1 MSFPKIFDDD
11 LIESIFVLFVFF
23 YSVDNSE
30 FMRNGDF
37 VPSRLQAQQDA
48 VSLVCH
54 AKLRSN
60 PENNVA
66 LLTMGGNPQVLT
78 TLTTD
83 VGRILGKLHQVQ
95 VNGEANFLTGIKI
108 AHLALKHRQGKNH
121 KMRIVAFVGSPVQT
135 DEKEL
140 TKIAKKLKKE
150 KVNVDIVNFGEEMS
164 NTDKLYA
171 FIKVLDGTSSHMV
184 TVPSGSLLSDAL
196 FSSPVILGE
205 DGSGAAGLGGTG
217 FEFGIDPNE
226 DPELAL
232 ALRVSM
238 EEQRQR
244 QEEEARQAAVPS
256 ASTEQPQQ
264 QQQSSSGE
272 SSKTATATTPTTTTT
287 TTATT
292 PTGSSSNDVPKSDTK
307 NSSNKPATTKP
318 STTIGGTSEEEML
331 EKALAMSLEP
341 IDPSDPPVDIARMTE
356 DEQIEYA
363 MQMSLEAA
371 SQSQSQSSSSTKKD
385 DKNDK
390 KKDDKKE
397 DNKDEPMDTDDSND
411 KK

>member
-1 MSFPKIFDDD
+1 
-11 LIESIFVLFVFF
+11 
-23 YSVDNSE
+23 
-30 FMRNGDF
+30 
-37 VPSRLQAQQDA
+37 
-48 VSLVCH
+48 
-54 AKLRSN
+54 
-60 PENNVA
+60 
-66 LLTMGGNPQVLT
+66 
-78 TLTTD
+78 
-83 VGRILGKLHQVQ
+83 
-95 VNGEANFLTGIKI
+95 
-108 AHLALKHRQGKNH
+108 
-121 KMRIVAFVGSPVQT
+121 MRIVAFIGSPVET

-140 TKIAKKLKKE
+140 IKIAKKLKKE

-171 FIKVLDGTSSHMV
+171 FIKVLEGTSSHMV

-244 QEEEARQAAVPS
+244 QEEEARQAAGTSVS
-256 ASTEQPQQ
+256 GEQQ
-264 QQQSSSGE
+264 QQQSASSSGE
-272 SSKTATATTPTTTTT
+272 SNATT

-292 PTGSSSNDVPKSDTK
+292 SSSNDVPKSDTK
-307 NSSNKPATTKP
+307 SSTETAKPAGA
-318 STTIGGTSEEEML
+318 GGSSEEEML

-341 IDPSDPPVDIARMTE
+341 MDSEPVDISRMTE

-363 MQMSLEAA
+363 MQMSLQA
-371 SQSQSQSSSSTKKD
+371 SAN
-385 DKNDK
+385 KNDTNK
-390 KKDDKKE
+390 KNK
-397 DNKDEPMDTDDSND
+397 DNKEEPMDTDDSND

>member
-1 MSFPKIFDDD
+1 MIDFIC
-11 LIESIFVLFVFF
+11 SIFF

-66 LLTMGGNPQVLT
+66 LLTMAGNPQVLT

-83 VGRILGKLHQVQ
+83 VGRVLGKLHQVQ
-95 VNGEANFLTGIKI
+95 ISGEANLLTGIKI

-121 KMRIVAFVGSPVQT
+121 KMRIVAFIGSPVET
-135 DEKEL
+135 EEREL
-140 TKIAKKLKKE
+140 IKIAKKLKKE
-150 KVNVDIVNFGEEMS
+150 KVNVDIVNFGEEIS

-171 FIKVLDGTSSHMV
+171 FIKVLEGTSSHMV

-244 QEEEARQAAVPS
+244 QEEEARQQAAATS
-256 ASTEQPQQ
+256 ASGGQSSGE
-264 QQQSSSGE
+264 QSSSTAITNTTTT
-272 SSKTATATTPTTTTT
+272 SSSSANNDASKTVNTKNSNETAKTT
-287 TTATT
+287 TTAAGGG
-292 PTGSSSNDVPKSDTK
+292 GSN
-307 NSSNKPATTKP
+307 
-318 STTIGGTSEEEML
+318 EEEML

-341 IDPSDPPVDIARMTE
+341 MDSEPVDVSRMTE
-356 DEQIEYA
+356 DEQIQYA
-363 MQMSLEAA
+363 MQMSLQA
-371 SQSQSQSSSSTKKD
+371 SSSSNKNDTNKDDNSAKNKKD
-385 DKNDK
+385 
-390 KKDDKKE
+390 KE
-397 DNKDEPMDTDDSND
+397 EPMDTDDSND